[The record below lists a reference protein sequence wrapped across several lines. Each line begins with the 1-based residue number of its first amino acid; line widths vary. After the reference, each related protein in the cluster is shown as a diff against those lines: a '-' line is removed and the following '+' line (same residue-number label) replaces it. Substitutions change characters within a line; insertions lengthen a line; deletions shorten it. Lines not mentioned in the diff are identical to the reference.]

1 MKTTNENVILDI
13 IAVDENQLIPVD
25 EMHMHKSL
33 AIAEVDKDKHE
44 RVKNIAIE
52 NALSAINKNQQV
64 VDEFTRFVMETD
76 DPRAYEIFSKM
87 MLNTARLS
95 EKLMNTVY
103 GQQKN
108 ENISQQQPTSQTN
121 IQQNNYIMNPADLI
135 KQLKQGNN

>member
-1 MKTTNENVILDI
+1 MKTDETVILDVI
-13 IAVDENQLIPVD
+13 SVDD
-25 EMHMHKSL
+25 ELQNKNKSL
-33 AIAEVDKDKHE
+33 AIIDSEKDKHE
-44 RVKNIAIE
+44 RVKNVAIE

-64 VDEFTRFVMETD
+64 VDEFARFVMETD

-87 MLNTARLS
+87 MVNTATLS

-108 ENISQQQPTSQTN
+108 ENISPQQPTSQTN

-135 KQLKQGNN
+135 KQLKQSS

>member
-13 IAVDENQLIPVD
+13 IPVD
-25 EMHMHKSL
+25 EMQLKSL

-64 VDEFTRFVMETD
+64 LDEFTRFVMETD

-87 MLNTARLS
+87 IVNTATLS
-95 EKLMNTVY
+95 EKLMSTVY

-108 ENISQQQPTSQTN
+108 ENISPQQQPTSQTN

>member
-13 IAVDENQLIPVD
+13 IPVD
-25 EMHMHKSL
+25 EMQLKSL

-64 VDEFTRFVMETD
+64 LDEFTRFVMETD

-87 MLNTARLS
+87 IVNTATLS
-95 EKLMNTVY
+95 EKLMSTVY

-108 ENISQQQPTSQTN
+108 EIYHHNNHHHKQTFSK
-121 IQQNNYIMNPADLI
+121 IIIL
-135 KQLKQGNN
+135 

>member
-13 IAVDENQLIPVD
+13 IPVD
-25 EMHMHKSL
+25 ETQLHKSL
-33 AIAEVDKDKHE
+33 AIAEVGKDKHE

-64 VDEFTRFVMETD
+64 LDEYTRFVMETD

-87 MLNTARLS
+87 IVNTAKLS

-108 ENISQQQPTSQTN
+108 ENLSPPQPLS
-121 IQQNNYIMNPADLI
+121 
-135 KQLKQGNN
+135 